1 LANFL
6 ADPVLE
12 LHGGAAEGLIA
23 TNDNWRDDAA
33 STPELTAAGLAPAN
47 DNESAIVVTLPPGQ
61 YTAVIRG
68 KDAAAGVALV
78 EVYDGDLVEDSQLA
92 NISTLGF
99 VGAADD
105 VLIGGFVVGNG
116 SANVVVRAIGP
127 TLAQSGVVNPIDDP
141 TLELHDANGSVTTND
156 DWQTG
161 ANHDSIPV
169 SLQPQD
175 GRESAIHA
183 SLSAGSYTAIVRGK
197 AGATGAALV
206 EAYNLP

>member
-1 LANFL
+1 M
-6 ADPVLE
+6 
-12 LHGGAAEGLIA
+12 
-23 TNDNWRDDAA
+23 
-33 STPELTAAGLAPAN
+33 
-47 DNESAIVVTLPPGQ
+47 
-61 YTAVIRG
+61 
-68 KDAAAGVALV
+68 ALV

-99 VGAADD
+99 VGDADD

-141 TLELHDANGSVTTND
+141 TLELHDANGGVTTND

-183 SLSAGSYTAIVRGK
+183 SPPAGSYTAIVRGK